1 MTKDLTEEQKKFLE
15 KITTHRKEK
24 VEGLAYSALSLA
36 LKANLPV
43 FDLPYYVL
51 QRSREVIENAF
62 KATKFKNAK
71 LIKLRMEF
79 AKECLAEIRSNVCSA
94 PIKEV
99 KDETDERDNRCE
111 PVVQELVK
119 LLLTDDLIFSD
130 EDYFKVILEDEEKV
144 PLSAAI
150 SGYEAALDEKMT
162 LIISEHWRRAM
173 DEFWGVSKENV
184 TFEQLNTVLTK
195 NIDTT
200 K

>member
-1 MTKDLTEEQKKFLE
+1 MAKELTKEQKEFLE
-15 KITTHRKEK
+15 KIMAHRKEK

-36 LKANLPV
+36 LKDNLNV

-51 QRSREVIENAF
+51 QRSREVIEQAF
-62 KATKFKNAK
+62 KATSFKNPK
-71 LIKLRMEF
+71 LLKLRMEF
-79 AKECLAEIRSNVCSA
+79 AKECLAEIRNNVCSN

-162 LIISEHWRRAM
+162 LIISEHWRRAIN
-173 DEFWGVSKENV
+173 EFWGVEKEKV